1 MKRLLILFCIISS
14 IHLTAQTGI
23 GTTTPDPSAKL
34 EVASTNKGFLPPR
47 VQLTAINSASPIS
60 NPANGLLVF
69 NTVTA
74 GSNPFQV
81 IPGYYYWDGTGQQWV
96 SLSTTVG
103 NVQNQAIFRS
113 TTNTAAVTPISTWS
127 SSFNNIS
134 SGDLTIGSN
143 TTFALSN
150 GFFKIE
156 WALPYQ
162 SAGDTYNAI
171 QLQENISGS
180 TWSAFKNNYAYSQ
193 IGNGGGTQWGGGTY
207 AADVVDCSTSTRR
220 FRIINSDGWR
230 ELFAG
235 ATLVITKLNPSITTS
250 TTADNLGN
258 HIATNNIQLNGNYL
272 SNDGGNE
279 GIRVDNSGNVGI
291 GNNSPTQALD
301 VNGNVKATNFIGSG
315 SQLTDIANRTTGSWN
330 VTTGNN
336 NYSFTVSAGS
346 YVMWVYANIPNGIIA
361 WNATVS
367 VTNSNV
373 PVVGSQYA
381 WVYNGGGT
389 PIDFTSI
396 PNQITGTNNAIIR
409 STISGSTSNTF
420 TFGINNTSGAA
431 QTVYYGYIRL

>member
-14 IHLTAQTGI
+14 VHLNAQTGI

-34 EVASTNKGFLPPR
+34 EVASNNKGFLPPR
-47 VQLTAINSASPIS
+47 IQLTATNSASPIS

-81 IPGYYYWDGTGQQWV
+81 VPGYYYWDATGQQWV

-113 TTNTAAVTPISTWS
+113 TSSINALNAISSWES
-127 SSFNNIS
+127 RFNNIS
-134 SGDLTIGSN
+134 NGDLAISSSTN
-143 TTFALSN
+143 FALSN
-150 GFFKIE
+150 GFYKIE

-162 SAGDTYNAI
+162 TSSTYNDML
-171 QLQENISGS
+171 LQENISG
-180 TWSAFKNNYAYSQ
+180 TWSTFRNNNAYAR
-193 IGNGGGTQWGGGTY
+193 IANGGGSDWGGTTF
-207 AADVVDCSTSTRR
+207 AADVVDCTSSTRT
-220 FRIINSDGWR
+220 FRLYNADGTGR
-230 ELFAG
+230 TLFAG
-235 ATLVITKLNPSITTS
+235 ATFIITKLNPSITTS

-258 HIATNNIQLNGNYL
+258 HTATNNVQLNGNYL

-291 GNNSPTQALD
+291 GINSPTQALD
-301 VNGNVKATNFIGSG
+301 VSGNVKATNFIGSG

-361 WNATVS
+361 WNATLS

-396 PNQITGTNNAIIR
+396 PNQITGTNNTIIR

>member
-1 MKRLLILFCIISS
+1 MMKRLLILFCIISS
-14 IHLTAQTGI
+14 IHLNAQTGI
-23 GTTTPDPSAKL
+23 GTTNPDPSAKL

-81 IPGYYYWDGTGQQWV
+81 VPGYYYWDATGQQWV

-279 GIRVDNSGNVGI
+279 GI
-291 GNNSPTQALD
+291 
-301 VNGNVKATNFIGSG
+301 
-315 SQLTDIANRTTGSWN
+315 
-330 VTTGNN
+330 
-336 NYSFTVSAGS
+336 
-346 YVMWVYANIPNGIIA
+346 M
-361 WNATVS
+361 
-367 VTNSNV
+367 
-373 PVVGSQYA
+373 
-381 WVYNGGGT
+381 
-389 PIDFTSI
+389 
-396 PNQITGTNNAIIR
+396 IR
-409 STISGSTSNTF
+409 
-420 TFGINNTSGAA
+420 
-431 QTVYYGYIRL
+431 